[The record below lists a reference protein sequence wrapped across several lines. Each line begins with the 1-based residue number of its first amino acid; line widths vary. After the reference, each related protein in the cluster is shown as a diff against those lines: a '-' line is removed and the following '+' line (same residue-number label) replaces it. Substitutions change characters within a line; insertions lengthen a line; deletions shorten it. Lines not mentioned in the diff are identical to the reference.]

1 MSRRLSPETIQK
13 IIALCEA
20 HPDRAAELFA
30 CDEDMTSRMIE
41 NLHEDA
47 NADRSQFIYI
57 FEREMSDA
65 AQDFIERSEAI
76 SADIRALQLVEA

>member
-1 MSRRLSPETIQK
+1 MSRTLSPETIQK

-30 CDEDMTSRMIE
+30 CDEDVTGRMIE
-41 NLHEDA
+41 ELHEEA
-47 NADRSQFIYI
+47 NADRSKFIYI
-57 FEREMSDA
+57 FERDQSDT